1 MPRISEIGRQTLEIV
16 NEMQARKNRIEVVER
31 LRPPD
36 GELTGEQRAEFER
49 VVACVPAE
57 WFAPGNVVALV
68 QYCRHVVAAR
78 RIGEAIELALSEG
91 RGEALDGLL
100 KAQTRE
106 TRMLLQAMTAL
117 RLTPRAVEPRSV
129 SVKRLAQA
137 PSPWAGWKRNKRQVR
152 AG

>member
-1 MPRISEIGRQTLEIV
+1 MPRISEVDREALSMASETRACESP
-16 NEMQARKNRIEVVER
+16 IEVVER

-36 GELTGEQRAEFER
+36 GELTDEQRAEFER

-57 WFAPGNVVALV
+57 WFAPGNVAALV
-68 QYCRHVVAAR
+68 QYCRHVIAAR

-100 KAQTRE
+100 RAQARE
-106 TRMLLQAMTAL
+106 TRMLLQVMTAL

-129 SVKRLAQA
+129 SVKKLAQT
-137 PSPWAGWKRNKRQVR
+137 PSPWAGWK
-152 AG
+152 